1 MPTIVPA
8 DPDRFLVVTGG
19 PGAGKATPLEALRA
33 NGYAV
38 APESGRAILRVRSA
52 LGVDGHRDHLLFAE
66 LCRHRDIRD
75 HRDAR
80 ATTTGPAFVDRPCA
94 GPGRVP
100 AGKGCARAGAPD
112 VAASRFRYARTV
124 FAAPPWREIFRTAD
138 ELTLTW
144 DEACRLFEMATDAY
158 RRLGYDL
165 VELAKASVRQRVAS
179 SARASRRRR
188 VGCGGCGPGWRP
200 PRPRARL

>member
-100 AGKGCARAGAPD
+100 AGEGCARAGAPD

-144 DEACRLFEMATDAY
+144 DEACRLFEMATDAIGGSGTTWSSW
-158 RRLGYDL
+158 RRRRCG
-165 VELAKASVRQRVAS
+165 SGSRS